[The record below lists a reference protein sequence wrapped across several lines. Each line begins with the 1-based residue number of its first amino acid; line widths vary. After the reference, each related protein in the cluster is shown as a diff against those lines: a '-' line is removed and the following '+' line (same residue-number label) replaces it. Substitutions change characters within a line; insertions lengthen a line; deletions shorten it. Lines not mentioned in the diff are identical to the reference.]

1 MVRILPLFL
10 LLATTHACWFSS
22 KSGAIK
28 SIKKY
33 MHKIDRDPEQ
43 GLDRIDFDDI
53 IKDIPGSI
61 RWAVRKLGNIDG
73 VFKRCDYDG
82 DGIIKVSEAEKS
94 KHCIEACWKSL
105 AIETFL

>member
-1 MVRILPLFL
+1 MRILALFL

-33 MHKIDRDPEQ
+33 MHKLDRDPEK
-43 GLDRIDFDDI
+43 GLDRGDFDDI
-53 IKDIPGSI
+53 IKHIPGSI
-61 RWAVRKLGNIDG
+61 RWAVKKLGDIDG

-82 DGIIKVSEAEKS
+82 DGRIKVSEAAKAP
-94 KHCIEACWKSL
+94 HCIEACWKSA
-105 AIETFL
+105 AIQTFL